1 MSEPKEIQEG
11 LFVMKWR
18 NFIPMMVA
26 IIVSTNT
33 ASIFYQKQQ
42 HNTEQIEYNKER
54 SDRIAKRHAEELKI
68 IMKIE
73 HLQQKL
79 DDCEN
84 QRKSSANY

>member
-42 HNTEQIEYNKER
+42 HNTEQIQYNKER
-54 SDRIAKRHAEELKI
+54 SDRIAKRHSDELKI
-68 IMKIE
+68 VMEIE
-73 HLQQKL
+73 HLKQRLQ
-79 DDCEN
+79 DCEN
-84 QRKSSANY
+84 AKNTVFR